1 MTRIHIFGASGSG
14 TTTLGRAVAERMGL
28 PAFDA
33 DDVFWERTDP
43 PFTTI
48 VPVPLRQ
55 ERLRSALVDRAGWIL
70 SGSLTGWGDF
80 LIRDFDL
87 VVFLALPPAIRMER
101 LRRRERQRNGDR
113 ILEGGDLHHS
123 HRAFMTWA
131 EGYDQG
137 GLEMRSRATHEA
149 WMATLACPVLRLEG
163 DLELDEKVA
172 RVLAR
177 ASSLMDQ
184 TQDPCSFRSGLP

>member
-1 MTRIHIFGASGSG
+1 MRIHLFGASGSG
-14 TTTLGRAVAERMGL
+14 TTTLGSALAEHMGV
-28 PAFDA
+28 PPFDV
-33 DDVFWERTDP
+33 DDFFWEKTEP

-55 ERLRSALVDRAGWIL
+55 ERLRSALADRAGWIL

-80 LIRDFDL
+80 LIPEFDL
-87 VVFLALPPAIRMER
+87 VVFLALPPLIRMER
-101 LRRRERQRNGDR
+101 LRRRECQRNGER
-113 ILEGGDLHHS
+113 ILEGGDLHQQ

-163 DLELDEKVA
+163 DLELDGKVA
-172 RVLAR
+172 RVLACT
-177 ASSLMDQ
+177 SSLMDQ
-184 TQDPCSFRSGLP
+184 AWDPCGFRSGLP

>member
-1 MTRIHIFGASGSG
+1 MA
-14 TTTLGRAVAERMGL
+14 LAERMGL
-28 PAFDA
+28 PHFDA
-33 DDVFWERTDP
+33 DDFFWEKTEP
-43 PFTTI
+43 PFTTL
-48 VPVPLRQ
+48 VPVPVRQ
-55 ERLRSALVDRAGWIL
+55 ERLRSALAEEAGWIL

-80 LIRDFDL
+80 LIPAFDL
-87 VVFLALPPAIRMER
+87 VVFLALPPALRMER

-113 ILEGGDLHHS
+113 ILEGGDLHHP

-149 WMATLACPVLRLEG
+149 WMATLACPLLRLEG
-163 DLELDEKVA
+163 DLELNEKMA

-177 ASSLMDQ
+177 ASSLMVQ
-184 TQDPCSFRSGLP
+184 N